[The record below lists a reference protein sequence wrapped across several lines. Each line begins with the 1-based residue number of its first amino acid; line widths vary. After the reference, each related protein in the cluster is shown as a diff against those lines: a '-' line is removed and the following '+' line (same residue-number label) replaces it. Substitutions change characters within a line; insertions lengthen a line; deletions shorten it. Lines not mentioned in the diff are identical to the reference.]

1 MRKKW
6 TSCNESGR
14 PVHSFRTLLADL
26 GTIAYNIVAPAS
38 APNHTFITIT
48 EPTPLQAQ
56 AFSLLGI
63 DVNVSSR
70 E

>member
-1 MRKKW
+1 MRKKG
-6 TSCNESGR
+6 TAFNESGR

-48 EPTPLQAQ
+48 EPTHL
-56 AFSLLGI
+56 
-63 DVNVSSR
+63 
-70 E
+70 